1 MYSCCRVPTV
11 FKPVEDQHKPKY
23 ETKDA
28 RRLVSGT
35 QQAELDTSGDTP
47 HHFMWKGAYCRNYEF
62 RASVHCKRRTIE
74 DFNKAFGPVW
84 LRNEL
89 KLWNNLHH
97 ARIKN

>member
-35 QQAELDTSGDTP
+35 QQAELDLSGDTP
-47 HHFMWKGAYCRNYEF
+47 HQSFGREHTVGITN
-62 RASVHCKRRTIE
+62 
-74 DFNKAFGPVW
+74 FGPVCMV
-84 LRNEL
+84 
-89 KLWNNLHH
+89 KG
-97 ARIKN
+97 AQ